1 MKKIFSKKDVES
13 LKDFINSQNFIIT
26 KIRKQTSFKN
36 STSSTE
42 LGSIITLTSL
52 DTYESHDVKCDKPS
66 HQLNLELK
74 SKVELLNPQFYLY
87 PRNVGGQIYID
98 FTIKADNITPYN
110 ELMENVL

>member
-1 MKKIFSKKDVES
+1 MKKVFSQKDVES
-13 LKDFINSQNFIIT
+13 LKEFIGSSKFIVT
-26 KIRKQTSFKN
+26 KIRKQISFKN
-36 STSSTE
+36 STPPTE

-66 HQLNLELK
+66 HELNLELK
-74 SKVELLNPQFYLY
+74 SKVELINPQFYLY